1 MPEIEDLA
9 RVTIAFRDALAGLE
23 REHKKAE
30 QQIRTYKEAVQEL
43 IMNAVELHK
52 KLEGIRFFFRMH
64 DRELHDPLS
73 LLTALSAIEKNSTWI
88 HAWIGTIKRLADMHV
103 VDKVLCWNT
112 DRLLQEMLSLHS
124 KAEMNLSDALRKRY
138 SRIINVNAANRLL
151 EGKINLRVIFNP
163 QRVLTEDRK
172 RVTKPDLS
180 VDILRATSRLG
191 YGIEH
196 YLNLVTD
203 MTTKAIIQ
211 ILKENPIVFTRAFGP
226 HMQTTITILFEH
238 RERKVGEFISHFKK
252 TFRIGTQ
259 TRTIIQSFGLFANDI
274 KMTVAINQFYKNH
287 LEIGTERMITAL
299 SRVIAH
305 EMTHALDKRISGEPS
320 VIDAVRIEG
329 IAKFAEM
336 MRDANEVKRT
346 LSKDKL
352 ASLHAWTAL
361 VELQRDLYESKK
373 QVMYTLGTIMCLG
386 ILCLFLKREKMYP
399 TNPYRLDEMTAL
411 FTEPQFKDLVER
423 TYRQILAMDTVTF
436 FAVYQKAV
444 AEGVAPKLFSEE
456 LLAEIATQR

>member
-30 QQIRTYKEAVQEL
+30 QQIRTYKETVQEL

-52 KLEGIRFFFRMH
+52 KLEDIRFFFRMH

-73 LLTALSAIEKNSTWI
+73 LLTALSAIEKNSAWI

-124 KAEMNLSDALRKRY
+124 KVEMNLSDALRKRY
-138 SRIINVNAANRLL
+138 NRIIDVNAANQSL

-163 QRVLTEDRK
+163 QRALTEDRK

-191 YGIEH
+191 YGIEQ
-196 YLNLVTD
+196 YLHLVTD

-211 ILKENPIVFTRAFGP
+211 ILKENPIVFTRAFGQRV
-226 HMQTTITILFEH
+226 QTTITIIFEH
-238 RERKVGEFISHFKK
+238 RERGTATFLVPFKMIFGK
-252 TFRIGTQ
+252 DTTRGT
-259 TRTIIQSFGLFANDI
+259 IVQSFLVSPKDI
-274 KMTVAINQFYKNH
+274 RIIIAINRFYEGH
-287 LEIGTERMITAL
+287 LNIGTERMISL
-299 SRVIAH
+299 FSRIIAH
-305 EMTHALDKRISGEPS
+305 EMTHALDKRVFDEAT
-320 VIDAVRIEG
+320 VFDKVRAEG
-329 IAKFAEM
+329 VAMIAEM
-336 MRDANEVKRT
+336 MRDANQVKRM

-352 ASLHAWTAL
+352 ASLHTWSAL
-361 VELQRDLYESKK
+361 VELQGDLYENTKLR
-373 QVMYTLGTIMCLG
+373 YTLGTIMCLG

-411 FTEPQFKDLVER
+411 FTEPQFRGLVER